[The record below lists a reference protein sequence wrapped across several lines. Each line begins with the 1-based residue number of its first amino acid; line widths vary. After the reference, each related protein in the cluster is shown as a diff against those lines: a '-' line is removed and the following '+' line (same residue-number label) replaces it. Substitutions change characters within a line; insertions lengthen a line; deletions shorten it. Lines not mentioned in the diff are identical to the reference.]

1 MRDRIIQE
9 KKLKNAEWREANK
22 ERIREYNKRYREEH
36 KEEIRQQ
43 EKKYKLEHKEHIREV
58 SKKWNE
64 KNKEHRAEK
73 KREWVEKNAEH
84 VKAYAEEWE
93 KNNKEKR
100 RRINDKSKANHPHE
114 CYAHNQINNAIKL
127 GKLIRKPCE
136 VCGTEPTDA
145 HHDDYNK
152 PLEVRW
158 LCKRCHVEWH
168 KDNEPIRKEAICL
181 K

>member
-1 MRDRIIQE
+1 MRDRVVQD
-9 KKLKNAEWREANK
+9 KKQRSAEWRKANK

-36 KEEIRQQ
+36 KEKIRQQ
-43 EKKYKLEHKEHIREV
+43 EKEYKLEHKEHIREV
-58 SKKWNE
+58 RKKWNE

-100 RRINDKSKANHPHE
+100 RRINSRSKTNHPYE
-114 CYAHNQINNAIKL
+114 SYIRDQTNNAIKL

-136 VCGTEPTDA
+136 ICGVEPTDA
-145 HHDDYNK
+145 HHDNYNK

-158 LCKRCHVEWH
+158 LCRKCHAEWH